1 MIYFCGLLYCS
12 MLMSFGSIGSGF
24 EITVRICGRI
34 KSRLKITVYSSMC
47 ITVWIK
53 WD

>member
-1 MIYFCGLLYCS
+1 MIYLDGLLYC

-34 KSRLKITVYSSMC
+34 KSRLKIKGKACCPNHGY
-47 ITVWIK
+47 
-53 WD
+53 